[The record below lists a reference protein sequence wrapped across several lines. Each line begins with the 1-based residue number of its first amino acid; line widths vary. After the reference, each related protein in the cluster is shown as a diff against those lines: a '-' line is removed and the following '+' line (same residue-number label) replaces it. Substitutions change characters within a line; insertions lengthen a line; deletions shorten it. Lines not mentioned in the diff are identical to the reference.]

1 LTKTLLLGLLLCVAG
16 ASSATALP
24 PQGAAESAAAF
35 YGDGVKYALEGRLDE
50 AAAAFEQVV
59 RLDRKNGDA
68 HFSLGN
74 IYAEQGRWGDA
85 ARAYRQAVGLR
96 KRDGEAFNGLG
107 LALAGAGEYEQA
119 AEAFK
124 RAAEIYPQ
132 WAEPRFHLS
141 QVYRKLGRDVAA
153 QVAYSETLERRPD
166 YSTNPPRSFT
176 NPVVKSRA
184 MPRGER
190 AATTVNAATDGSVA
204 TTPGDEDAARRAAPP
219 RAERRDYMSAYELG
233 LKNNSE
239 GRYEEA
245 IAALKQ
251 AVGMDRNNAGAFWAL
266 GAAYAG
272 LGRWRE
278 SVDAYEQ
285 AVRLDPRDTK
295 AFEMLGRSYAKLR
308 ETTPNAA
315 PPPPAVN
322 GGSARAVGANAA
334 STSGPSPDAGR
345 QPEKAAAP
353 ASNITPTAT
362 RNAVPGAETLKP
374 ESAAARPAAD
384 PDPSAVYRVGPRD
397 VLEVLAPGVRTADAF
412 EVTPSGLLVHPRLP
426 EPLRVEG
433 LTTDEIASRLNS
445 ELKRRG
451 VASPNI
457 SVGVREYVSHSIIV
471 SGMVKDPGA
480 KVMRREGVPLYVIVA
495 HAQPLPGA
503 GQALVVSHVTGRTTA
518 VSLSDS
524 SAMSMLVRPGDVITV
539 RPLPKQF
546 FYIAGAVRQPGQRE
560 FHEGLTLTQAVM
572 AAGGDLPPGAS
583 VVAVTRQ
590 DSEGRL
596 ATTRHGLKEI
606 RDGRAPDPLV
616 RPGDRLE
623 VLK

>member
-1 LTKTLLLGLLLCVAG
+1 MKTLLLGLLFCVVG
-16 ASSATALP
+16 VSSASALL
-24 PQGAAESAAAF
+24 PQGEGRGAVY
-35 YGDGVKYALEGRLDE
+35 YGDGVRYALEGRLDE
-50 AAAAFEQVV
+50 AAAAFEQAV
-59 RLDRKNGDA
+59 RLDRKNADA

-74 IYAEQGRWGDA
+74 IYAEQGRWSDA
-85 ARAYRQAVGLR
+85 VGAYRQAVGLR

-107 LALAGAGEYEQA
+107 IALAGAGDYEQA
-119 AEAFK
+119 VEALK
-124 RAAEIYPQ
+124 RAVEIYPQ

-141 QVYRKLGRDVAA
+141 QVYRKLGRDEAA
-153 QVAYSETLERRPD
+153 QVAYAEALERRPD
-166 YSTNPPRSFT
+166 YSVNPPRSFST
-176 NPVVKSRA
+176 PVVKSRA

-190 AATTVNAATDGSVA
+190 AATKVNAAATDKVA
-204 TTPGDEDAARRAAPP
+204 ATAPRDADAVRSAAPP
-219 RAERRDYMSAYELG
+219 PADARDYMSPYELG
-233 LKNNSE
+233 MKYNSE

-245 IAALKQ
+245 ITALKQ
-251 AVGMDRNNAGAFWAL
+251 AARLDRNNAGAFWAL

-295 AFEMLGRSYAKLR
+295 AFEMLGRSYSKLR
-308 ETTPNAA
+308 ETTQNASPSTA
-315 PPPPAVN
+315 AN
-322 GGSARAVGANAA
+322 GRSESAIGANAA
-334 STSGPSPDAGR
+334 STSGPSPDAER

-353 ASNITPTAT
+353 ASNITSPAPRNTLSGGETA
-362 RNAVPGAETLKP
+362 KP
-374 ESAAARPAAD
+374 EPTSYSPAAD
-384 PDPSAVYRVGPRD
+384 ADPSAVYRVGPGD
-397 VLEVLAPGVRTADAF
+397 VLEVLDSGARTANAF
-412 EVTPSGLLVHPRLP
+412 EVTPAGLLVYRQLP

-451 VASPNI
+451 VTSPGV
-457 SVGVREYVSHSIIV
+457 SVGVREYASHSIIV

-480 KVMRREGVPLYVIVA
+480 KIMRREGVPLYVIVA

-503 GQALVVSHVTGRTTA
+503 GQALIVSRVTGRTTE

-524 SAMSMLVRPGDVITV
+524 SAMKMLVRPGDVITV
-539 RPLPKQF
+539 RTLPKQF

-560 FHEGLTLTQAVM
+560 FHDGLTLTQAVM

-590 DSEGRL
+590 DSQGRL
-596 ATTRHGLKEI
+596 ATTRHSLKEI
-606 RDGRAPDPLV
+606 RGGRATDLLV
-616 RPGDRLE
+616 RAGDRLE